1 MDKVVAIGCDHAGYS
16 LKRVLCAFLQEQGY
30 ALIDVGTDGA
40 EQSVDYGDYA
50 HRVAEHVQ
58 SGKAGW
64 GVLVCGSGLGMC
76 MAANRHRGVRA
87 ACCHDVVAARYARL
101 HNNANVLTLGERLV
115 GVEVAKACLQEFL
128 RGSFEGGRHMRR
140 IEGIET

>member
-1 MDKVVAIGCDHAGYS
+1 MKQT
-16 LKRVLCAFLQEQGY
+16 LCAFLQERGY
-30 ALIDVGTDGA
+30 RLIDVGADGSA
-40 EQSVDYGDYA
+40 QSVDYADYA
-50 HRVAEHVQ
+50 HKVAEHVQ
-58 SGKAGW
+58 KGEAGQ

-76 MAANRHRGVRA
+76 MTANRHRGVRA
-87 ACCHDVVAARYARL
+87 ACCHDVVSARYARL

-128 RGSFEGGRHMRR
+128 TCSFEGGRHKRR